1 MAPDSSAESL
11 LSDKHLEDREL
22 VDKFLRG
29 DTDAEELFY
38 SLFRPRLYRTSV
50 YFLGSQDPDAED
62 VVQETFLIAL
72 PKIKDFDFCAP
83 LYAWLRQ
90 ICVYLCYERLRKR
103 KRVLLSLEE
112 DLETFTRKLA
122 ADRVRDRDEEEDKRV
137 KLALLEKLKKE
148 MDEPSRKILELRD
161 SQGQSYAEISRNLN
175 IPIGTV
181 MSRLARS
188 REALRKLV
196 HAQAQERKKEQAARP
211 GKGRQQEPEQEEPP
225 ADLGPVPEPE
235 P

>member
-1 MAPDSSAESL
+1 MSTEPLNPPAGVLPKEPGA
-11 LSDKHLEDREL
+11 EDREM
-22 VDKFLRG
+22 VEKFLRG
-29 DTDAEELFY
+29 DPDAEELFY
-38 SLFRPRLYRTSV
+38 SLFRPRLYRTAV

-122 ADRVRDRDEEEDKRV
+122 AERIREHDDEEEKQF
-137 KLALLEKLKKE
+137 KLALLEKLKME
-148 MDEPSRKILELRD
+148 MDESSRQILFLRD
-161 SQGQSYAEISRNLN
+161 TQGESYSEISRILN

-181 MSRLARS
+181 MSRLA
-188 REALRKLV
+188 
-196 HAQAQERKKEQAARP
+196 
-211 GKGRQQEPEQEEPP
+211 
-225 ADLGPVPEPE
+225 
-235 P
+235 